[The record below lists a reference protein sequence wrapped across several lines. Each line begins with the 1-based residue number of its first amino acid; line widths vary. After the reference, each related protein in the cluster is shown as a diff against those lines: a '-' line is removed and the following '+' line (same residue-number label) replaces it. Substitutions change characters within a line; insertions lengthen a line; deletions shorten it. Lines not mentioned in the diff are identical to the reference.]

1 MRPTRRSTWCTRARC
16 SAIAATSSTCASPSH
31 FAFGGTRLGV
41 NFELYNAFNTNAVL
55 TENATYSNASV
66 SGWRIPTSIVP
77 PRFMK
82 FSVQM
87 DF

>member
-1 MRPTRRSTWCTRARC
+1 MRRSTWCTRARC

-31 FAFGGTRLGV
+31 FASAGRGWAL

-55 TENATYSNASV
+55 TENATYSNASI
-66 SGWRIPTSIVP
+66 SGWRVPTSIVP
-77 PRFMK
+77 PRFVK